1 MKRIGKLQ
9 NGLTICLLI
18 LLSGCTQEEPVQKV
32 DLTKRE
38 EVRIKEEKNVIT
50 YAYLPQYS
58 HRLAYQRHF
67 MLLDFLRKETGL
79 NIKQIFPDTFDEH
92 MKMVGQGK
100 IDISYT
106 NPFNYTKI
114 ARRHGAKAFA
124 RTIEIYGREKFRGQ
138 IICRADNRAIQSI
151 EDCRGKRWIA
161 VDSTSAGGYL
171 YCLGL
176 FMSHGIRKED
186 FSEVAFAPGPGG
198 KQEKVVLAV
207 YTGKYDVGSIREGT
221 LSVVSDKID
230 VTKIKILTHTPW
242 YPGWLFAARANL
254 DDDIVESIRRAFI
267 KLDDTRPEHHRIL
280 KQAGFTGIISST
292 DRDYDPVRTLVLQ
305 LGIDRD

>member
-1 MKRIGKLQ
+1 MRGRRLCKGWTFCFLF
-9 NGLTICLLI
+9 LL
-18 LLSGCTQEEPVQKV
+18 LGCTQEEVAQKV
-32 DLTKRE
+32 DLSKRE
-38 EVRIKEEKNVIT
+38 EVRIQEEKNVIT

-58 HRLAYQRHF
+58 HRVSYQRHF
-67 MLLDFLRKETGL
+67 MLLDYLRKETGL

-106 NPFNYTKI
+106 NPFIYIKI
-114 ARRHGAKAFA
+114 ASRFGAKAFA
-124 RTIEIYGREKFRGQ
+124 RTIEVYGHENFRGQ
-138 IICRADNRAIQSI
+138 VICRADNRAIQGI
-151 EDCRGKRWIA
+151 ADCRGKRWIA

-171 YCLGL
+171 YTLGL

-186 FSEVAFAPGPGG
+186 FNEIAFAPGPGG

-221 LSVVSDKID
+221 LGVVSDKID
-230 VTKIKILTHTPW
+230 VSKIRILAYTPW
-242 YPGWLFAARANL
+242 YPGWLFAARADL
-254 DDDIVESIRRAFI
+254 DEGIVEGIRRAFM
-267 KLDDTRPEHHRIL
+267 KLDDNKPEHYRIL
-280 KQAGFTGIISST
+280 SRAGFSGIIPSM

-305 LGIDRD
+305 MGIDLD